1 MKSDSPPRVNS
12 DVWLPRPPLAVTPR
26 PGTVYRSA
34 SATVSNCL
42 AAMSFPVTTVTL
54 SVTRDRGSSRPDA
67 VTTTDSPTALTCS
80 ETVMSRA
87 APGARSTVAGV
98 AEKPSSATRIS

>member
-1 MKSDSPPRVNS
+1 MASDPYIALCGPRTTS
-12 DVWLPRPPLAVTPR
+12 I
-26 PGTVYRSA
+26 RSM

-42 AAMSFPVTTVTL
+42 AAMSSPVTTVTL
-54 SVTRDRGSSRPDA
+54 SVTRERGRSRPA
-67 VTTTDSPTALTCS
+67 GVTTTDSPTALTCS
-80 ETVMSRA
+80 ETVRSRA